1 MHPDRQFARDYAPAM
16 SGDTQSLMVPTTDG
30 RQLEVLVSG
39 PVDGLPVV
47 FHTGTPSGPV
57 PYAPTT
63 RAAADNGLRLVTYGR
78 PGYGRST
85 PQPGRSVADVVVDTV
100 TVLDQLGAGEFV
112 TMGHSGGGP
121 HALACAA
128 LLPDRCL
135 AAATVAGVAPWDAE
149 GLDVMAGMGP
159 ENLEEFG
166 LAMKGAEA
174 LTPFLESAG
183 QQLRTI
189 APAGVVEAFGGL
201 VPEVDK
207 AVLTGAVADYFAD
220 GFHKAFETGIAGWLD
235 DDLAFVRPWGFELTD
250 ITVPVSVWQGEQDLM
265 VPFAHGRWLA
275 AHVPGATVHLYAEH
289 GHLSLTEDHVPAI
302 LADLAA
308 TARSRHG

>member
-1 MHPDRQFARDYAPAM
+1 M
-16 SGDTQSLMVPTTDG
+16 
-30 RQLEVLVSG
+30 SG

-85 PQPGRSVADVVVDTV
+85 PQPGRSVADVVADTV
-100 TVLDQLGAGEFV
+100 TVLDHLGAGEFV

-135 AAATVAGVAPWDAE
+135 AAASVAGVAPWDAE

-159 ENLEEFG
+159 ENIEEFG

-174 LTPFLESAG
+174 LTPFLETVG
-183 QQLRTI
+183 EELRTI
-189 APAGVVEAFGGL
+189 APEEVVAAFGGL

-220 GFHKAFETGIAGWLD
+220 GFHKALENGIAGWRD
-235 DDLAFVRPWGFELTD
+235 DDLAFVRPWGF
-250 ITVPVSVWQGEQDLM
+250 DL
-265 VPFAHGRWLA
+265 
-275 AHVPGATVHLYAEH
+275 
-289 GHLSLTEDHVPAI
+289 
-302 LADLAA
+302 
-308 TARSRHG
+308 SRHHRAGQCLAGRAGPDGAVRPRPVARGARAGRDRAPVRRARPPVAHRGPRPGDPGRPRGDRQGQRPADACG

>member
-1 MHPDRQFARDYAPAM
+1 M
-16 SGDTQSLMVPTTDG
+16 SGETQPLMVPTADG

-47 FHTGTPSGPV
+47 FHTGTPSGLV

-63 RAAADNGLRLVTYGR
+63 KAAADNGLRLVTYGR

-85 PQPGRSVADVVVDTV
+85 PQPGRSVADVVADTV
-100 TVLDQLGAGEFV
+100 TVLDHLDAGEFV

-128 LLPDRCL
+128 LLPDRCV
-135 AAATVAGVAPWDAE
+135 AAASVAGVAPWDAE
-149 GLDVMAGMGP
+149 GLDLMAGMGP
-159 ENLEEFG
+159 ENIEEFG
-166 LAMKGAEA
+166 LAMKGVEA
-174 LTPFLESAG
+174 LTPFLETAG
-183 QQLRTI
+183 EELRSI
-189 APAGVVEAFGGL
+189 APEGVVAAFGGL

-207 AVLTGAVADYFAD
+207 AVLTGTVADYYAE
-220 GFHKAFETGIAGWLD
+220 GFHKALENGIAGWRD
-235 DDLAFVRPWGFELTD
+235 DDLAFVRPWGFDLAD
-250 ITVPVSVWQGEQDLM
+250 ITVPVSVWQGAQDLM

-275 AHVPGATVHLYAEH
+275 AHVPDATVHLYDGH

-308 TARSRHG
+308 AARSRQG

>member
-1 MHPDRQFARDYAPAM
+1 MHPGRQCAPDYAPAM
-16 SGDTQSLMVPTTDG
+16 GEDTQSLMVRTADG

-85 PQPGRSVADVVVDTV
+85 PQPGRSVADVVADTV
-100 TVLDQLGAGEFV
+100 TVLDHLGAGEFV

-128 LLPDRCL
+128 RLPDRCL
-135 AAATVAGVAPWDAE
+135 AAASVAGVAPWDAE
-149 GLDVMAGMGP
+149 GLDLMAGMGP
-159 ENLEEFG
+159 ENIEEFG

-174 LTPFLESAG
+174 LSPFLETAG
-183 QQLRTI
+183 EQLRTI
-189 APAGVVEAFGGL
+189 APAEVVEAFGGL
-201 VPEVDK
+201 VAEVDK

-220 GFHKAFETGIAGWLD
+220 GFHKAFENGIAGWLD
-235 DDLAFVRPWGFELTD
+235 DDLAFVRPWGFDLAD
-250 ITVPVSVWQGEQDLM
+250 ITVPVSVWQGAQDLM
-265 VPFAHGRWLA
+265 VPFAHGKWLA
-275 AHVPGATVHLYAEH
+275 AHVPGATVHLYDEH
-289 GHLSLTEDHVPAI
+289 GHLSLTEDHAPAI
-302 LADLAA
+302 LADLAE
-308 TARSRHG
+308 TARSQQG

>member
-1 MHPDRQFARDYAPAM
+1 M
-16 SGDTQSLMVPTTDG
+16 SGDTQSLMVPTSDG
-30 RQLEVLVSG
+30 RRLEVLVSG

-63 RAAADNGLRLVTYGR
+63 RAAADNGLRLVTFGR

-85 PQPGRSVADVVVDTV
+85 PQPGRSVADVVADTV
-100 TVLDQLGAGEFV
+100 TVLDHLGAAEFV

-135 AAATVAGVAPWDAE
+135 AAASVAGVAPWDAE
-149 GLDVMAGMGP
+149 GLDLMAGMGP
-159 ENLEEFG
+159 ENIEEFG
-166 LAMKGAEA
+166 LAMKGAVA

-183 QQLRTI
+183 ERLRSI
-189 APAGVVEAFGGL
+189 EPAEVVEAFGGL

-207 AVLTGAVADYFAD
+207 LVLTGAVADYFAD
-220 GFHKAFETGIAGWLD
+220 GFHKAFQTGIAGWLD
-235 DDLAFVRPWGFELTD
+235 DDLAFVRPWGFDLTE
-250 ITVPVSVWQGEQDLM
+250 ITVPVSVWQGAQDLM
-265 VPFAHGRWLA
+265 VPFAHGKWLA
-275 AHVPGATVHLYAEH
+275 AHVPGATVHLYDEH

-308 TARSRHG
+308 TARSRQG

>member
-1 MHPDRQFARDYAPAM
+1 M
-16 SGDTQSLMVPTTDG
+16 SGDTQSLMVPTADG

-39 PVDGLPVV
+39 PMDRLPVV

-57 PYAPTT
+57 PYPPTT

-85 PQPGRSVADVVVDTV
+85 PKPGRSVADAVSDTV
-100 TVLDQLGAGEFV
+100 TVLDHLGAGKFV

-135 AAATVAGVAPWDAE
+135 AAASVAGVAPWEAE

-159 ENLEEFG
+159 ENVEEFG
-166 LAMKGAEA
+166 LAMKGADA
-174 LTPFLESAG
+174 LTPFLEPLCDE
-183 QQLRTI
+183 LRTI
-189 APAGVVEAFGGL
+189 DAAQVIAAFGGL

-207 AVLTGAVADYFAD
+207 AVLTGAVATYYAD
-220 GFHKAFETGIAGWLD
+220 VFHRAFETGIAGWLD
-235 DDLAFVRPWGFELTD
+235 DDLAFVRPW
-250 ITVPVSVWQGEQDLM
+250 
-265 VPFAHGRWLA
+265 
-275 AHVPGATVHLYAEH
+275 
-289 GHLSLTEDHVPAI
+289 
-302 LADLAA
+302 
-308 TARSRHG
+308 